1 MARLARAVAAGVP
14 HHVTQ
19 RGNRRQTTFFS
30 PDDHALYRA
39 LLATWCRRHDVAVW
53 AWCLMPNHIH
63 LLLVPAD
70 AAGLRLAL
78 GEAHRRYTRAV
89 NQCHGWTGHLWQ
101 GRFASCALDPPHLL
115 AAVRYI
121 ELNPVRAR
129 LATVPEAWPW
139 SSARAHLS
147 GQDDGLTAREPL
159 TGTVGDWRAFLAGGL
174 QEREADDLR
183 RHERTGRPLGR
194 RGLPRRAGGT
204 PWPPTAPRQAGA
216 AQENRQTG

>member
-19 RGNRRQTTFFS
+19 RGNRRQTTFFG
-30 PDDHALYRA
+30 PADYALYREI
-39 LLATWCRRHDVAVW
+39 LATWCRRHDVAVW
-53 AWCLMPNHIH
+53 VWCLMPNHVH
-63 LLLVPAD
+63 LLLVPTD

-89 NQCHGWTGHLWQ
+89 NQREGWTGHLWQ

-115 AAVRYI
+115 AAVRSI

-129 LATVPEAWPW
+129 LVATPETWQW
-139 SSARAHLS
+139 SSANADLT

-159 TGTVGDWRAFLAGGL
+159 SGAVSDWGGF
-174 QEREADDLR
+174 
-183 RHERTGRPLGR
+183 
-194 RGLPRRAGGT
+194 LPR
-204 PWPPTAPRQAGA
+204 
-216 AQENRQTG
+216 N